1 MLLSAERRGEL
12 RVLGITTVAGNT
24 SVKNATRNTRRL
36 LATYGRLD
44 VPVYAGAHCFLLSG
58 TDDPPYQYHG
68 ENGLGNARFEEPLPA
83 VKQRPEHAV
92 TALSRLAS
100 EHKGELTVVA
110 LGPLT
115 NIALAARMDQE
126 FMTNINDIYLMGGN
140 YTGLGNVKPSGE
152 FNFVC
157 DPEAANIVLASVRRP
172 ILIASWE
179 VCLNHG
185 LDMAWRKTVLG
196 AVDSPAARFF
206 GAAER
211 AVLEDRTFGDWITC
225 DQAAAAMLIRPEIVL
240 KQSTHHATVELHG
253 KLTRGLMVVDRRS
266 WSEPTALG
274 RNVTVIEA
282 LDLELYKKMLLDAF
296 GHPGVVF

>member
-1 MLLSAERRGEL
+1 MSNPEPHVTDVKEGASAPSSARFVVVDTDLGVDDAQAIGMLLSAERRGEL

-140 YTGLGNVKPSGE
+140 YTGQTY
-152 FNFVC
+152 
-157 DPEAANIVLASVRRP
+157 A
-172 ILIASWE
+172 
-179 VCLNHG
+179 CLH
-185 LDMAWRKTVLG
+185 L
-196 AVDSPAARFF
+196 
-206 GAAER
+206 
-211 AVLEDRTFGDWITC
+211 
-225 DQAAAAMLIRPEIVL
+225 
-240 KQSTHHATVELHG
+240 
-253 KLTRGLMVVDRRS
+253 
-266 WSEPTALG
+266 
-274 RNVTVIEA
+274 
-282 LDLELYKKMLLDAF
+282 
-296 GHPGVVF
+296 